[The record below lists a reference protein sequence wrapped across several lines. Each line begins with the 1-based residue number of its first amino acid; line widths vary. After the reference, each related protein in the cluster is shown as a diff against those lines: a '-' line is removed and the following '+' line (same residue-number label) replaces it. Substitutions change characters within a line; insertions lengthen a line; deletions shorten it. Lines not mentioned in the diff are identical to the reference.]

1 MATRVFVHAP
11 YKQDLGEPIIRIHED
26 LMEELKIKE
35 YDFIYITGKKNRLI
49 AVAWHMESGD
59 KHSVRLDFPFIK
71 ALNITFGDAVDIA
84 KIN

>member
-1 MATRVFVHAP
+1 MTKVFVHAP
-11 YKQDLGEPIIRIHED
+11 YKQDLGEAIIRIQED

-35 YDFIYITGKKNRLI
+35 YDFIRISGKKNSLI

-59 KHSVRLDFPFIK
+59 KHSVRLDFPFLQ
-71 ALNITFGDAVDIA
+71 ALKITFGDSVDIV